1 MVDTPGLDVV
11 DEEQK
16 FPLFKRRFIERRFW
30 EEVGKGAGSKGTGR
44 QDIMVRWARILHN
57 KRYMQKHVSFLC
69 TDRKICCIDIYH

>member
-44 QDIMVRWARILHN
+44 QDILDRWAWFLHN
-57 KRYMQKHVSFLC
+57 KRYMQKHASFLW
-69 TDRKICCIDIYH
+69 TDRRICRIGIYH